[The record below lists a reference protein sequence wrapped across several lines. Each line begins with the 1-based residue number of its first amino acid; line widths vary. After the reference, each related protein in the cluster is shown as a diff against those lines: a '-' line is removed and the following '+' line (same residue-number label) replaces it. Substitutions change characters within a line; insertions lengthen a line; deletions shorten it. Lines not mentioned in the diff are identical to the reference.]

1 MKYPIITDTI
11 IDVTKA
17 PYFADN
23 TGKTD
28 CTAVL
33 RQIFDD
39 ILQREI
45 DGVKETYARLREMSE
60 NGTKNIYDGFENRD
74 DWQGVNVIYPQY
86 VPDERII
93 YFPAGTY
100 LVSDTITY
108 TLKDLQNILY
118 SKPYAEL
125 CRGIHIMGESK
136 ESVTIRLSDNSVGFE
151 EGTRKPLIS
160 FIQRDDYDKKE
171 GTNVAQGNSIEDIT
185 LDCGSGND
193 GVVGIRFQACNSGRI
208 QNVTIKTEKGYCG
221 IANGI
226 SAEASICDVVC
237 NGFEYGVVAV
247 GSSILALNDLDLS
260 SNTVAAIFSNGGRIV
275 SQNIKHGE
283 IPLYEFGEGKRGI
296 HYIVDE
302 PDVQLGDLKGNSVY
316 IEKNPSLLRKSRIPK
331 NPRSMSAEDWALVDD
346 FGAVGDGKTDS
357 TAAIQAAM
365 NSGKKVIM
373 FGSGHYLVSGEIT
386 IPKTVQTVD
395 FMFCDFF
402 SADELVNARGGALF
416 NINEDSD
423 EMLFMENVYTFEQF
437 YGHLRFIK
445 HAAKR
450 DLVMSD
456 IHNQASATYFNTV
469 PGSKVYM
476 DNCASTVGTYSCNAI
491 LERPGLPPYFSYV
504 IPYEFHGQTVYGRQI
519 NPERADVEMLNDN
532 SNILMDGF
540 KVEGPGAVVKN
551 IRGGNTELNLV
562 TCGIGYRN
570 APNALFQTE
579 YARTK
584 VVGCRIGGCG
594 DKLNY
599 VWIIE
604 QNIDGLVEFVHNNEV
619 PDRLSESCCHINY
632 YDSNELENLQ

>member
-33 RQIFDD
+33 RQVFDD

-74 DWQGVNVIYPQY
+74 DWMGVNVIYPQY
-86 VPDERII
+86 APDARII

-100 LVSDTITY
+100 LVSDTVTY
-108 TLKDLQNILY
+108 TLTELKNFLY
-118 SKPYAEL
+118 SKPYSEL
-125 CRGIHIMGESK
+125 CRGIRIIGESQD
-136 ESVTIRLSDNSVGFE
+136 SVTIKLADNSIGFE
-151 EGTRKPLIS
+151 EGNQKPVIS
-160 FIQRDDYDKKE
+160 YMNRDDYLEKE
-171 GTNVAQGNSIEDIT
+171 GTNVAQGNSLVDIT
-185 LDCGSGND
+185 IDCGKGNPGAV
-193 GVVGIRFQACNSGRI
+193 GVRFQSCNSGRI
-208 QNVTIKTEKGYCG
+208 QNVVIKAENAYCG
-221 IANGI
+221 IACGI
-226 SAEASICDVVC
+226 GAEVSVC
-237 NGFEYGVVAV
+237 NLVCSGFKYGMIVFRGNIFTLFDV
-247 GSSILALNDLDLS
+247 DLS
-260 SNTVAAIFSNGGRIV
+260 DSTVAAIYTKNSCMFCHNV
-275 SQNIKHGE
+275 KHGSV
-283 IPLYEFGEGKRGI
+283 PLFDFEQGSGVY
-296 HYIVDE
+296 YIVDKG
-302 PDVQLGDLKGNSVY
+302 DALLGDLKGNQVY
-316 IEKNPSLLRKSRIPK
+316 FEEEPIALRNVTIPK
-331 NPRSMSAEDWALVDD
+331 NMRSQNIDDWALVDD
-346 FGAVGDGKTDS
+346 FGAIGDGKTDS

-365 NSGKKVIM
+365 NSGKKVIV

-386 IPKTVQTVD
+386 IPATVQTVD

-402 SADELVNARGGALF
+402 AADELINARGGALF
-416 NINEDSD
+416 HINEDSE

-437 YGHLRFIK
+437 YGHVRFIK
-445 HAAKR
+445 HGARR
-450 DLVMSD
+450 DLTMID
-456 IHNQASATYFNTV
+456 LHTQAASMYFNTV

-476 DNCASTVGTYSCNAI
+476 ENCAATTGTYTCNAI
-491 LERPGLPPYFSYV
+491 LERPGLPPYYSYV
-504 IPYEFHGQTVYGRQI
+504 IPYEFHGQIVYGRQI
-519 NPERADVEMLNDN
+519 NPERADVEMLNDA
-532 SNILMDGF
+532 SDILIDGL
-540 KVEGPGAVVKN
+540 KVEGPGAAIKTIN
-551 IRGGNTELNLV
+551 GGFTQLCSAS
-562 TCGIGYRN
+562 CGIGFRN

-604 QNIDGLVEFVHNNEV
+604 QNIDGLVKFVHNNEV
-619 PDRLSESCCHINY
+619 PDRLSESCCRINY